1 MNNPTYPIIIYPQ
14 NIRNKVKA
22 QLTLNSFDERVQRST
37 LATKRD
43 RIDDSA
49 LVSMNR
55 PIAISLSG
63 VAIALFLKVF
73 SFVENDGILFA
84 LGILGFTAGWID
96 LTRQEKQ
103 LKFKR
108 NKKRDSLIIN
118 DEKSFFSEPI
128 NWSDSAK
135 ELVTSTKKRLSRP
148 GLIEDHF
155 AKYLALFPGKR
166 NFGNLHKGQDY
177 QYEPDLELILP
188 CGLGILIEIDE
199 PYDPDGSPC
208 HCYDDRADSI
218 VNEFF
223 TGRGWI
229 IIRFSERQVV
239 TNPKGCCG
247 IIAEVVIELTQD
259 SKLHHIA
266 NDAKSLK
273 LDSCWSLAKSRK
285 MFQTEFRQKYL
296 RAGGF
301 NSTLTQAIK

>member
-1 MNNPTYPIIIYPQ
+1 MNNPTYPIIIYPE
-14 NIRNKVKA
+14 NIRKKIKA
-22 QLTLNSFDERVQRST
+22 QLTLNSFDDSNTQRST

-43 RIDDSA
+43 RIDPSA

-73 SFVENDGILFA
+73 SFVENDGILFVLA
-84 LGILGFTAGWID
+84 MLGFTAGWID

-103 LKFKR
+103 VKAKR
-108 NKKRDSLIIN
+108 NKKRDSLVIN

-128 NWSDSAK
+128 DWSDSSK
-135 ELVTSTKKRLSRP
+135 ELVTSTKKRISRP

-155 AKYLALFPGKR
+155 LKYLVTFRGKR
-166 NFGNLHKGQDY
+166 NFGSLYKGQGY

-199 PYDPDGSPC
+199 PYDSNGVPH
-208 HCYDDRADSI
+208 HCCDEPVDAI
-218 VNEFF
+218 ANEFF

-229 IIRFSERQVV
+229 IIRFSERQII
-239 TNPKGCCG
+239 TNPRGCCA

-259 SKLHHIA
+259 ESLYDIA
-266 NDAKSLK
+266 QDAKTLK
-273 LDSCWSLAKSRK
+273 LDSCWSFNKSKK
-285 MFQTEFRQKYL
+285 MRETGFREKYL
-296 RAGGF
+296 QAGGF
-301 NSTLTQAIK
+301 ALAA